1 MRLIADLTDQG
12 DLPDTG
18 LEVQSLEGRREPFC
32 QSSPDRNPVSGGCQ
46 VASFGHTRV
55 AGYLTFVS

>member
-12 DLPDTG
+12 GLPGTG
-18 LEVQSLEGRREPFC
+18 LQVQPLEGGREPFR
-32 QSSPDRNPVSGGCQ
+32 QASPDRNPVSGRYQ
-46 VASFGHTRV
+46 VASFGLSRV